1 MRFFDIQQFWGHH
14 WGHIRQFDGRN
25 APFYWTDAPMSLTD
39 TKIRNVK
46 ATGKTQKL
54 FDGGGL
60 YLEVSPTGRKW
71 WRLKYRYNKTEK
83 RLSIGVYPN
92 VTLLDARIARDMAKK
107 QISQNID
114 PSLNKQA
121 EKAQIASQGET
132 FETVSLEWYQKQ
144 ASVWVPSYSRTVIGR
159 LRKDALPWLGKLPVG
174 DITPKMIL
182 ACLNRLA
189 DRGAVE
195 SARRLLNNL
204 DHIFQY
210 AIASDRC
217 GSNPA
222 AGLIKALPPVK
233 TKHLASITDVDKIPG
248 LLRSID
254 AYEGTLIVKCA
265 LQLAPLT
272 FVRPG
277 ELRNAE
283 WSEIDLQTAIWS
295 IPASKMKM
303 REPLIVPLSKQAL
316 AILTDLKP
324 LTGNNRYVFPS
335 LRTPLR
341 PMSDNAVLSALRR
354 MGFAKDEMS
363 GHGFRAMARTVMD
376 EVLGVRTD
384 ILEQQ
389 LGHAVRDPNGR
400 AYNRTKHMD
409 ARREMMQKWA
419 DYLEQLKQG

>member
-1 MRFFDIQQFWGHH
+1 M
-14 WGHIRQFDGRN
+14 
-25 APFYWTDAPMSLTD
+25 PLTDA
-39 TKIRNVK
+39 KIRNAK
-46 ATGKTQKL
+46 PNGKIQKL
-54 FDGGGL
+54 FDGSGL
-60 YLEVSPTGRKW
+60 YLEISPKGHKK
-71 WRLKYRYNKTEK
+71 WRLKYYINRKEK
-83 RLSIGVYPN
+83 SLSIGTYPMIS
-92 VTLLDARIARDMAKK
+92 LSDARIAREMAKK

-114 PSLNKQA
+114 PSMNKQA
-121 EKAQIASQGET
+121 DRASIAAQGET
-132 FETVSLEWYQKQ
+132 FESVSLEWYQKQ
-144 ASVWVPSYSRTVIGR
+144 ATVWVPSYSRTVIGR
-159 LRKDALPWLGKLPVG
+159 LRKDALPWLGTFHVG
-174 DITPKMIL
+174 DVTSKMIL

-189 DRGAVE
+189 NRGAVE

-210 AIASDRC
+210 AIATDRC
-217 GSNPA
+217 ESNPT

-233 TKHLASITDVDKIPG
+233 VKHLASITDINKIPG
-248 LLRSID
+248 LLRAID
-254 AYEGTLIVKCA
+254 AYEGTYIVKCA

-283 WSEIDLQTAIWS
+283 WSEIDLQAATWS

-303 REPLIVPLSKQAL
+303 REPLIVPLSQQAL
-316 AILTDLKP
+316 AVLTDIKP

-376 EVLGVRTD
+376 EVLGVRID

-419 DYLEQLKQG
+419 DYLDQLKQG

>member
-1 MRFFDIQQFWGHH
+1 M
-14 WGHIRQFDGRN
+14 
-25 APFYWTDAPMSLTD
+25 PLTD
-39 TKIRNVK
+39 TKIRNAK

-71 WRLKYRYNKTEK
+71 WRLKYRFNNKEK
-83 RLSIGVYPN
+83 RLSIGVYPAIS
-92 VTLLDARIARDMAKK
+92 LSDARIAREMAKK
-107 QISQNID
+107 QISQNTD
-114 PSLNKQA
+114 PSLNKQV
-121 EKAQIASQGET
+121 EKAGIAAQHET

-144 ASVWVPSYSRTVIGR
+144 ATVWVPSYSRTVLGR
-159 LRKDALPWLGKLPVG
+159 LRKDALPWLGKMAVS
-174 DITPKMIL
+174 DITPKLLL

-195 SARRLLNNL
+195 SARRLLNNI

-210 AIASDRC
+210 AMATDRC

-222 AGLIKALPPVK
+222 AGLVKALPPVK
-233 TKHLASITDVDKIPG
+233 TKHLASITDVNKIPG
-248 LLRSID
+248 LLRAID
-254 AYEGTLIVKCA
+254 AYEGTHIVKCA

-283 WSEIDLQTAIWS
+283 WSEIDLKAGLWS
-295 IPASKMKM
+295 IPATKMKM
-303 REPLIVPLSKQAL
+303 REPLIVPLSHQAM

-324 LTGNNRYVFPS
+324 LTGHHRYVFPS

-400 AYNRTKHMD
+400 AYNRTKHLES
-409 ARREMMQKWA
+409 RREMMQKWA
-419 DYLEQLKQG
+419 DYLDGLKNEKN

>member
-1 MRFFDIQQFWGHH
+1 
-14 WGHIRQFDGRN
+14 
-25 APFYWTDAPMSLTD
+25 MSLTD
-39 TKIRNVK
+39 TKLRNAK

-71 WRLKYRYNKTEK
+71 WRMKYRFNGKEK
-83 RLSIGVYPN
+83 RLSLGVYPD
-92 VTLLDARIARDMAKK
+92 VSLSDVRIAREMAKK
-107 QISQNID
+107 QLFQDID
-114 PSLNKQA
+114 PGIAKQT
-121 EKAQIASQGET
+121 EKAKIAAQSDT
-132 FETVSLEWYQKQ
+132 FETIGLEWFQKQ
-144 ASVWVPSYSRTVIGR
+144 ATVWVPSYGRTVLGR
-159 LRKDALPWLGKLPVG
+159 LRKDAFPWIGKTAIG

-182 ACLNRLA
+182 ACLNRLT
-189 DRGAVE
+189 DRGAIE
-195 SARRLLNNL
+195 SAYRLLNNI

-210 AIASDRC
+210 AMATDRC

-222 AGLIKALPPVK
+222 SGLTKALPPVK
-233 TKHLASITDVDKIPG
+233 TRHLASITDVDKIPG
-248 LLRSID
+248 LLRAID
-254 AYEGTLIVKCA
+254 IYEGTFIVKCA

-283 WSEIDLQTAIWS
+283 WSEIDLKSGLWS
-295 IPASKMKM
+295 IPATKMKM
-303 REPLIVPLSKQAL
+303 REPLIVPLSRQAA
-316 AILTDLKP
+316 AILEELKP
-324 LTGNNRYVFPS
+324 LTGDRRYVFPS

-354 MGFAKDEMS
+354 MGFAKDEMT

-376 EVLGVRTD
+376 EVLGVRPD

-389 LGHAVRDPNGR
+389 LGHAVKDPNGR
-400 AYNRTKHMD
+400 AYNRTKHLD

-419 DYLEQLKQG
+419 DYLDDLKNSSK